1 MKPGK
6 PPARLSNLFGLI
18 DPQKLQSLFGGVGS
32 YPADL
37 PYNPRYARQTR
48 LETIPEVSDSMRGS
62 GDGEGVG
69 LQGEGDYF
77 FAHYREKT
85 IIINN
90 FRLNEYK
97 YYYR

>member
-18 DPQKLQSLFGGVGS
+18 DPQKLQSLFGGAGS

-37 PYNPRYARQTR
+37 PYNPRYARQSR
-48 LETIPEVSDSMRGS
+48 LETIPEVSDSRRGS

-77 FAHYREKT
+77 FAHYREK
-85 IIINN
+85 
-90 FRLNEYK
+90 
-97 YYYR
+97 